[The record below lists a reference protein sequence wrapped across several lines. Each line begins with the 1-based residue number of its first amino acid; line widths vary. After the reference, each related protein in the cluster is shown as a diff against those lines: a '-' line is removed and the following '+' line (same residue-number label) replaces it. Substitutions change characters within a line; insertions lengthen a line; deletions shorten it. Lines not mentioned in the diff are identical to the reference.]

1 MFEHPG
7 TRQRRAHC
15 SDPQGV
21 RWAPPPVQG
30 RDRDPNPGSVS
41 VIAAVVSQVSKSGN
55 GIRASRPG
63 HSSAAIVSASSSSPG
78 RIPVRRK
85 PFGRS
90 GRGST
95 IGWIRFG
102 GRLVHRPRQSEIGV
116 STIASSS
123 MSATRVKY
131 PQRGRFRQRTRN
143 PSGCGVAISSGR
155 AAATRS
161 RTTVPLTSISSSTDP
176 GIAAGEGN
184 PRSRTSLASTVTRRN
199 GMRSTSGCPTVGRV
213 SGLASR
219 AEGARPELRREVGRS
234 DSCGPA
240 CAASGFEVGFHA
252 AAPGVASA
260 IRRSPCA

>member
-1 MFEHPG
+1 M
-7 TRQRRAHC
+7 
-15 SDPQGV
+15 
-21 RWAPPPVQG
+21 PPPVQG

-41 VIAAVVSQVSKSGN
+41 VIAAVVSQVSKSGS

-63 HSSAAIVSASSSSPG
+63 HSSAAIVSASSSSAG

-95 IGWIRFG
+95 IGRIRFG
-102 GRLVHRPRQSEIGV
+102 GRLVHRPRRSAVGV

-123 MSATRVKY
+123 MPATRVKH
-131 PQRGRFRQRTRN
+131 PQCGCFRQRTRN
-143 PSGCGVAISSGR
+143 PSGCGVAIRSGR

-199 GMRSTSGCPTVGRV
+199 GMRSTSGCAGDPTLG
-213 SGLASR
+213 GIAGPASR
-219 AEGARPELRREVGRS
+219 PVDALPDPRREVVRS

-240 CAASGFEVGFHA
+240 FVASDSEMGFDA

-260 IRRSPCA
+260 LRRLPCA